1 MVKNKIK
8 ITFVTVS
15 RSDFGIMKNII
26 KKSSEVK
33 TIETSFVITGT
44 HFSKKFGKTI
54 KDIEKEKFI
63 KKINIIKKFKT
74 TYTDSNGNRTN
85 LHFSSIMKMMNSFL
99 SSYEPD
105 KVILIGDRYE
115 MLAIALAC
123 FNLNIDTYHF
133 CGGSKTLGSL
143 DNEYR
148 NIISLISKKHFVET
162 KYHMKNLLKF
172 NIKKK
177 DIYIT
182 GAPALESI
190 KKIKFEKKNK
200 LLKKY
205 KIDLKKNEKIIL
217 TTFHPETNKS
227 LDVNI
232 KNFKILL
239 NFLKYTNQVII
250 LTYPGAD
257 FGYNKLIKIIE
268 NQRSNKIYS
277 FKNLG
282 TEEYYKFLKV
292 SDLII
297 GNSSSGIIE
306 TGAFKKVTIDVGV
319 RQKYRIKNKNVF
331 NCDFDMNQ
339 LSKMYKKAVNK
350 KIVTK
355 LKNMDDLYKIKMNS
369 SQIIKKLQN

>member
-1 MVKNKIK
+1 MEKNKKK
-8 ITFVTVS
+8 IVFVTVS
-15 RSDFGIMKNII
+15 RSDYGIMKNII
-26 KKSSEVK
+26 QKSSLMK
-33 TIETSFVITGT
+33 NLETCLIITGT
-44 HFSKKFGKTI
+44 HLSKKFGNTI
-54 KDIEKEKFI
+54 KDITKEKFI
-63 KKINIIKKFKT
+63 KKIDVIKKLKINYSNKNKNNT
-74 TYTDSNGNRTN
+74 NIYTSE
-85 LHFSSIMKMMNSFL
+85 IIKMMNKFL
-99 SSYEPD
+99 IDYKPN
-105 KVILIGDRYE
+105 KVILIGDRFE
-115 MLAIALAC
+115 MLAIALSC
-123 FNLNIDTYHF
+123 FNLNFETYHF

-182 GAPALESI
+182 GAPALEGI
-190 KKIKFEKKNK
+190 RKIKFEKKNK

-205 KIDLKKNEKIIL
+205 RIDLKKNEKIIL

-227 LDVNI
+227 LDINI

-257 FGYNKLIKIIE
+257 YGYNELIKIIE
-268 NQRSNKIYS
+268 TKKNNKIYS

-282 TEEYYKFLKV
+282 NEEYYKFLKV

-306 TGAFKKVTIDVGV
+306 TGAFKKVTIDVGA
-319 RQKYRIKNKNVF
+319 RQKHRIKNPNVF
-331 NCDFDMNQ
+331 NCEFNMSE
-339 LSKMYKKAVNK
+339 LKKIYKKATNK
-350 KIVTK
+350 NIASK
-355 LKNMDDLYKIKMNS
+355 LKYMDDLYKIRMNS
-369 SQIIKKLQN
+369 SQIIRKLQN